1 MKTINNIDIYYSSK
15 NIDYLEALNMME
27 KRVIEINTQD
37 KNELIW
43 FLNHN
48 HTYTIGTS
56 GSKKEIRSKVEYPVI
71 KTNRGGKMT
80 YHGPGQRVI
89 YFLID
94 LKKRKKDIRKFVS
107 IIENSVIKVLKE
119 FKIEARSYHN
129 KIGIW
134 IIKNKKKK
142 LKKEEKIGAIGLR
155 IKKWITYHGLSFNI
169 NPDLGNFEKID
180 ACWLKNYK
188 STSMKAL
195 GIKINSKEFDQ
206 LFLKYFLKEL
216 EKLK

>member
-1 MKTINNIDIYYSSK
+1 MKTINNIDIYYSKK

-27 KRVIEINTQD
+27 KRVIAINTQD
-37 KNELIW
+37 KKELIW

-80 YHGPGQRVI
+80 YHGPGQRVV

-107 IIENSVIKVLKE
+107 VIENAVIKVLKE
-119 FKIEARSYHN
+119 FKIEARSYPN

-169 NPDLGNFEKID
+169 NPDLSYYDNIY
-180 ACWLKNYK
+180 ACGLKGYATTSLK
-188 STSMKAL
+188 SL
-195 GIKINSKEFDQ
+195 GVNITNKGFDQ
-206 LFLKYFLKEL
+206 LFLNYFLNEL
-216 EKLK
+216 KKL